1 MSNAIE
7 NIENEIENHLP
18 FLFRASMW
26 WRIFYGFLRIIL
38 GTVLLRM
45 TGQTV
50 SDFVYT
56 LLSHEITGDMSDVV
70 LGKLYVLFEIHDFTI
85 THFLALYFLFWGTV
99 DIILS
104 ICLLKHIVRIF
115 PIAMGLIV
123 LFILYGIIRFSIT
136 HSLVL
141 LGIIFLDIC
150 ILYLIN
156 NEYGVLKKKTE
167 KSAALRSE

>member
-1 MSNAIE
+1 
-7 NIENEIENHLP
+7 
-18 FLFRASMW
+18 MW

-45 TGQTV
+45 TDQTV

-56 LLSHEITGDMSDVV
+56 LLSHEITGDVSDVV
-70 LGKLYVLFEIHDFTI
+70 IGKLYVLFEIHNFTI
-85 THFLALYFLFWGTV
+85 THFLALYFLFWGVV
-99 DIILS
+99 DIVLS
-104 ICLLKHIVRIF
+104 LCLLKHIVKIF

-141 LGIIFLDIC
+141 LGVIFLDIC

-156 NEYGVLKKKTE
+156 DEYGVLKKKME
-167 KSAALRSE
+167 KKAILRSE